1 MRINTNV
8 MAINAQ
14 RNLTLA
20 NMNLAKSV
28 EKLSSG
34 LRINRAADDAAGL
47 TISEKLRAQVRGL
60 QMANRNAQDA
70 VSLVQTAEGA
80 LQEVTTILQRMRELA
95 VQAAT
100 SVLSTSDR
108 TAIKAE
114 LDQLRVSLDGIADQT
129 KFNNIGLLNQAPA
142 VFTVQVGANPTELYS
157 FSIGAVTSL
166 VLSVD
171 ALQVN
176 GLDNA
181 TFSVVTIDA
190 ALSVVAA
197 ARSRLGAAQN
207 ALESTIRN
215 LGVAIEN
222 LAASESRVRDLDVAE
237 EMVRFTKN
245 QIIQQA
251 GTAVLAQANTLPQS
265 VLSLLR

>member
-60 QMANRNAQDA
+60 QTANRNAQDA
-70 VSLVQTAEGA
+70 VSLAQTAEGA
-80 LQEVTTILQRMRELA
+80 LQEVTTILQRMRELS

-108 TAIKAE
+108 TAVKAE
-114 LDQLRVSLDGIADQT
+114 LDQLTVSLDGIASQT
-129 KFNNIGLLNQAPA
+129 KFNNINLLNQAPA
-142 VFTVQVGANPTELYS
+142 MFTVQVGANPGELYS
-157 FSIGAVTSL
+157 FSIGAVTAL

-171 ALQVN
+171 NVRVDT
-176 GLDNA
+176 LDNS
-181 TFSVVTIDA
+181 TYSVETIDA
-190 ALSVVAA
+190 A
-197 ARSRLGAAQN
+197 
-207 ALESTIRN
+207 
-215 LGVAIEN
+215 
-222 LAASESRVRDLDVAE
+222 
-237 EMVRFTKN
+237 
-245 QIIQQA
+245 
-251 GTAVLAQANTLPQS
+251 
-265 VLSLLR
+265 

>member
-1 MRINTNV
+1 
-8 MAINAQ
+8 
-14 RNLTLA
+14 
-20 NMNLAKSV
+20 
-28 EKLSSG
+28 
-34 LRINRAADDAAGL
+34 LRINRASDDAAGL
-47 TISEKLRAQVRGL
+47 SISEKLRAQIRGM
-60 QMANRNAQDA
+60 QQATRNSQDA

-100 SVLSTSDR
+100 SVVATTDR

-114 LDQLRVSLDGIADQT
+114 LDQLTRSLDTITGQT
-129 KFNNIGLLNQAPA
+129 QFNGTRLLNQTPA
-142 VFTVQVGANPTELYS
+142 MFTVQVGANPTELYS

-166 VLSVD
+166 VLSVNNVLVD
-171 ALQVN
+171 T
-176 GLDNA
+176 LDNA
-181 TFSVVTIDA
+181 TFSIVTIDA
-190 ALSVVAA
+190 ALSVVSA

-222 LAASESRVRDLDVAE
+222 LSASESRIRDLDVAE
-237 EMVRFTKN
+237 EMVTFTKN
-245 QIIQQA
+245 QILQQA